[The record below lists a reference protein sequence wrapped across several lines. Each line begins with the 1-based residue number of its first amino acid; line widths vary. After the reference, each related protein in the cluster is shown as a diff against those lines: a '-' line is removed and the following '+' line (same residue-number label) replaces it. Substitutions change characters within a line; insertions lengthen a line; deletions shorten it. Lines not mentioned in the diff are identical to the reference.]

1 MSGKTFNTALFIAYL
16 LALDLPI
23 RVIILRK
30 FTNDDS
36 GPTLL
41 PSAQPLCCRL
51 RSSLSGRGLCPGP
64 RTRPGAKGDGGRP
77 PAGPS
82 RRASPSAQGRP
93 LAEDA
98 LGPGAKGALGPT
110 APYGPKDRG
119 PLVLRAGGPAGGTR
133 VPS

>member
-1 MSGKTFNTALFIAYL
+1 M
-16 LALDLPI
+16 I
-23 RVIILRK
+23 RNITVELIIILVTK
-30 FTNDDS
+30 VTLPGS
-36 GPTLL
+36 PPGPRPPL

-133 VPS
+133 VPSLGP